1 MCVKLILA
9 QTRELANGMT
19 VILIAK
25 GGLRVPPALRKGGV
39 LPWTLLVSPSS
50 RCFDG
55 STPVHAA
62 AFSGN
67 QWILSKLLDAGGDLR
82 LHDEKGQSP
91 QTWAL
96 TAGKECSTLVRVGP
110 SAATLEAEHWAGSQ
124 EPRARGWPWGQ
135 HKMGRG
141 RWTGLSP
148 LTALPLVLQL
158 ISCWTLDK

>member
-1 MCVKLILA
+1 MDTPCI
-9 QTRELANGMT
+9 
-19 VILIAK
+19 
-25 GGLRVPPALRKGGV
+25 
-39 LPWTLLVSPSS
+39 PSS

-67 QWILSKLLDAGGDLR
+67 QWILSKVLDAGGDLR

-91 QTWAL
+91 QAWAL
-96 TAGKECSTLVRVGP
+96 TAGKECSTMVRWTP
-110 SAATLEAEHWAGSQ
+110 SAATLKAGHWAGSQ
-124 EPRARGWPWGQ
+124 EPRARGWPWDSTRRG
-135 HKMGRG
+135 GG
-141 RWTGLSP
+141 RWTASSP